1 MDSPMDPGSPESSI
15 SSPST
20 PPPDE
25 PSVMTATPAMLMGMG
40 STPSKRRLPSGPG
53 VFGREMAAKTRRK
66 DQGGARW
73 SEGKE
78 RRKDEELVD
87 VALMEELKKQLG
99 DPFDE
104 SSQRASS

>member
-25 PSVMTATPAMLMGMG
+25 PVMTANPAMLMTMG

-53 VFGREMAAKTRRK
+53 ALGREFAAKARRK

-73 SEGKE
+73 GEGKD
-78 RRKDEELVD
+78 RRKDEELAD
-87 VALMEELKKQLG
+87 VALMEELKKQIG
-99 DPFDE
+99 DPFE
-104 SSQRASS
+104 RSATKAQS